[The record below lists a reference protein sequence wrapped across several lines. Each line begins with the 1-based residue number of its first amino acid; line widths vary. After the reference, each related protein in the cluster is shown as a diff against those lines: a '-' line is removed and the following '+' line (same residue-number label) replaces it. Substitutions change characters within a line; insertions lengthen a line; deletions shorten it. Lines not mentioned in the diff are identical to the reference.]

1 MTFVRFPSTPH
12 LTDDEPAQRV
22 RADKVLSPEQAEDLL
37 SDAVRVEEKV
47 DGDNLGFSV
56 QSGGLRVQ
64 HRGDYVR
71 LDEGWRY
78 PHLASWLAMHEPR
91 LTETLGDLTLFGE
104 WCASVHTV
112 RYEALPDWFLAFD
125 VYDRGSSGF
134 WAAERRDAL
143 CARLGVS
150 VVPLLATGC
159 FDERGLR
166 SLVLGPSKLGSDLME
181 GVVVRRD
188 EDGWLRAR
196 AKVVRPEF
204 LQTDERHWR
213 SRKTRLNQLDPTR
226 AAGAV

>member
-1 MTFVRFPSTPH
+1 MTFVRFPSTAH
-12 LTDDEPAQRV
+12 LTVDEPTQRV

-37 SDAVRVEEKV
+37 RDEVRVEEKV

-56 QSGGLRVQ
+56 QAGELRVQ

-71 LDEGWRY
+71 PDEGWRY

-91 LTETLGDLTLFGE
+91 LTEALGDLILFRE

-112 RYEALPDWFLAFD
+112 HYDELPDWFLAFD
-125 VYDRGSSGF
+125 VYDRRRSGF
-134 WAAERRDAL
+134 WSADRRDAL
-143 CARLGVS
+143 CSRLGVS
-150 VVPLLATGC
+150 VVPLLAEKR
-159 FDERGLR
+159 FDERELR
-166 SLVLGPSKLGSDLME
+166 SVPGPSKLGSDLME

-204 LQTDERHWR
+204 LQADERHWR
-213 SRKTRLNQLDPTR
+213 SRETRLNQLDPTR
-226 AAGAV
+226 AAGAI

>member
-1 MTFVRFPSTPH
+1 VTFVRFPSTAR
-12 LTDDEPAQRV
+12 LAVDEPTQRV
-22 RADKVLSPEQAEDLL
+22 RADKVLSPEQAEVLL

-56 QSGGLRVQ
+56 QAGELRVQ

-91 LTETLGDLTLFGE
+91 LTEALGDLILFGE

-112 RYEALPDWFLAFD
+112 RYNALPDWFLAFD
-125 VYDRGSSGF
+125 VYDRARSGF
-134 WAAERRDAL
+134 WSADRRDAL

-166 SLVLGPSKLGSDLME
+166 SVLGPSKLGSGLME
-181 GVVVRRD
+181 GVVVRHD
-188 EDGWLRAR
+188 QNGWLRAR

-204 LQTDERHWR
+204 LQADESHWR
-213 SRKTRLNQLDPTR
+213 SRETELNRLDPTR
-226 AAGAV
+226 TAGAV